1 MGFRS
6 NFRASALFHHYI
18 RYTITMAERPEDLNL
33 PNAVIT
39 RIIKDT
45 LPEGVAVAKEARSA
59 IAKAASVFVLY
70 ATSTSN
76 SLAQKNKKKTVS
88 AQDVLN
94 AMKEMEFEK
103 FSGPLEESLEVHKKS
118 QQSKKDAKEAKA
130 KEKKTQESDKTD
142 EAKGE
147 GEDKNEEDKNEEGD
161 DNDAEKETE
170 EETMETDEK
179 EN

>member
-1 MGFRS
+1 
-6 NFRASALFHHYI
+6 
-18 RYTITMAERPEDLNL
+18 MAERPEDLNL

-76 SLAQKNKKKTVS
+76 SIAQKNKKKTVS

-103 FSGPLEESLEVHKKS
+103 FTGPLEESLEVHKKS
-118 QQSKKDAKEAKA
+118 QQSKKDEKEAKA
-130 KEKKTQESDKTD
+130 KAKKAKETEKGDGAED
-142 EAKGE
+142 E
-147 GEDKNEEDKNEEGD
+147 GEKNDGD
-161 DNDAEKETE
+161 GEQNDGEKETE
-170 EETMETDEK
+170 EETPMDTAMETETQ
-179 EN
+179 ENGGHL

>member
-1 MGFRS
+1 
-6 NFRASALFHHYI
+6 
-18 RYTITMAERPEDLNL
+18 MAERPEDLNL

-70 ATSTSN
+70 TTSTAN

-88 AQDVLN
+88 AQDVFT

-103 FSGPLEESLEVHKKS
+103 FNEPLQESLEVHKKS
-118 QQSKKDAKEAKA
+118 QQSKKEQKEAKA
-130 KEKKTQESDKTD
+130 KAKKTEVVDKSTSFT
-142 EAKGE
+142 
-147 GEDKNEEDKNEEGD
+147 EEGNTGVTIMD
-161 DNDAEKETE
+161 ITETG
-170 EETMETDEK
+170 K
-179 EN
+179 ENGVELQNV